1 MSNEMLPQ
9 YSTVLFTNIWD
20 DVDDFKSDLAASP
33 FAGCIHYGE
42 SSGGVTQ
49 PDNVS
54 LVFYLLYAR
63 YGNNPIANL
72 DENQW
77 KFKIF
82 SIIYQYGPTWEKR
95 LDLQKKIR
103 NLTDAELLTGSKAIH
118 NHAFNPSTTPST
130 GSLDELTYINDQ
142 QTSSYKKN
150 KLDAYTQ
157 QWDMLETDVTEEFL
171 VKFKKCF
178 KNFVSPEQPLLY
190 VTDLSEGDL
199 GAEEEE

>member
-1 MSNEMLPQ
+1 MSNQILPQ
-9 YSTVLFTNIWD
+9 YSTELFVDIWD
-20 DVDDFKSDLAASP
+20 DVDEFKADLASSP
-33 FAGCIHYGE
+33 FTGCI
-42 SSGGVTQ
+42 STSN

-54 LVFYLLYAR
+54 IVFYLLYAR

-72 DENQW
+72 DINQW

-82 SIIYQYGPTWEKR
+82 SVIYQYGPTWEKR

-103 NLTDAELLTGSKAIH
+103 ELTDNDLLTGSKAIH

-130 GSLDELTYINDQ
+130 SSLTELTYINDQ
-142 QTSSYKKN
+142 QTSSFKKN

-157 QWDMLETDVTEEFL
+157 QWDMLETDVTEDFL
-171 VKFKKCF
+171 NKFKKCF

-190 VTDLSEGDL
+190 VSEPD
-199 GAEEEE
+199 EEEEE

>member
-1 MSNEMLPQ
+1 MSSPIPTRCL
-9 YSTVLFTNIWD
+9 
-20 DVDDFKSDLAASP
+20 KSL
-33 FAGCIHYGE
+33 
-42 SSGGVTQ
+42 
-49 PDNVS
+49 
-54 LVFYLLYAR
+54 
-63 YGNNPIANL
+63 
-72 DENQW
+72 
-77 KFKIF
+77 
-82 SIIYQYGPTWEKR
+82 
-95 LDLQKKIR
+95 
-103 NLTDAELLTGSKAIH
+103 
-118 NHAFNPSTTPST
+118 PST

>member
-9 YSTVLFTNIWD
+9 YSTKLFTEIWD
-20 DVDDFKSDLAASP
+20 DVSEFKADFAASP
-33 FAGCIHYGE
+33 FTGAI
-42 SSGGVTQ
+42 SSTT

-72 DENQW
+72 DETQW

-82 SIIYQYGPTWEKR
+82 SVIFQYGPAWEKR
-95 LDLQKKIR
+95 LELQKKIR
-103 NLTDAELLTGSKAIH
+103 NLTDTELTTGSKAIH
-118 NHAFNPSTTPST
+118 NHAFNPSTAPST

-142 QTSSYKKN
+142 NTSSFKKN

-157 QWDMLETDVTEEFL
+157 QWDMLETDVTEDFL
-171 VKFKKCF
+171 VKFRKCF
-178 KNFVSPEQPLLY
+178 KNFISPESPLLY
-190 VTDLSEGDL
+190 VTDVEET
-199 GAEEEE
+199 EEEE